1 MSHRSSQPVTGSD
14 LHSQSPALQSR
25 AGASARPSLG
35 QKRKPEPRGGSC
47 PPHGTVSDSQKEHQH
62 RGCQN
67 CTGRQA
73 QDQGLDEHPFSRID
87 LLIHVR
93 KILEDRVC
101 GVPTQA
107 GSGAVPR
114 RCGGWR
120 RHHYRGHKR
129 LKKLSSPPGLL
140 SFLLSEIFSFS
151 GDQVF
156 SLRSVAA
163 RDQPEEYRQAGRRDL
178 PAQSE
183 RAVVI
188 LIYHRM
194 LTRIQLH
201 SSHTVAHQTYGCR
214 RSIHINTPVQS
225 ARSVLPFSSHFT
237 TTGIMPA
244 CAQEAGLVP

>member
-1 MSHRSSQPVTGSD
+1 MLCASLGPCLVGGVRGAGRVSHRSSQPVTGSD
-14 LHSQSPALQSR
+14 LHSQSPALQSL

-107 GSGAVPR
+107 GSGGVPTLGAQSFPAGCPTCQALRVGHR
-114 RCGGWR
+114 RIRTGAWPSP
-120 RHHYRGHKR
+120 GHQQPR
-129 LKKLSSPPGLL
+129 LRTVGVCVEDTITPGALSQQVDSSPQFKAVRPHVRSL
-140 SFLLSEIFSFS
+140 SQ
-151 GDQVF
+151 GHVF
-156 SLRSVAA
+156 R
-163 RDQPEEYRQAGRRDL
+163 
-178 PAQSE
+178 
-183 RAVVI
+183 
-188 LIYHRM
+188 
-194 LTRIQLH
+194 
-201 SSHTVAHQTYGCR
+201 
-214 RSIHINTPVQS
+214 
-225 ARSVLPFSSHFT
+225 
-237 TTGIMPA
+237 
-244 CAQEAGLVP
+244 EAET